1 MPLVANKIAKQHQKS
16 TAETTEATSTGQ
28 EKVVDETSVPNIVQ
42 TASGSKDHTTLVTAV
57 KAADLVRSLSNAG
70 PFTVFAPTNA
80 AFDKFPAG
88 TVEGLLKPEK
98 KGDLENIL
106 GYHTYVGT
114 LKTEYMQD
122 GQEFDMVF
130 GGKVKIT
137 KKEDK
142 TFVNGSEIVA
152 SIPTCNGI
160 IHVIGDVFSKIK
172 LLIHSYSIIRKKRVL
187 TNSRFFYLALVIE
200 LAQCFMHHCSSNIC
214 GSLFDFVRFCSFK
227 QFINCLHQTRFI
239 PMLKMIVLP
248 HFFYVILREP
258 PLDFRS

>member
-1 MPLVANKIAKQHQKS
+1 MKKSIQTLLLASLFFAMSCKQTDQAATES
-16 TAETTEATSTGQ
+16 TAETTAATTGGQ
-28 EKVVDETSVPNIVQ
+28 ENVVDESSAPNIVQ
-42 TASGSKDHTTLVTAV
+42 TAVGSKDHTTLVTAV
-57 KAADLVRSLSNAG
+57 KAAGLVTSLSNAG

-80 AFDKFPAG
+80 AFDKLPAG

-137 KKEDK
+137 KKGDK

-152 SIPTCNGI
+152 SIPTGNGI
-160 IHVIGDVFSKIK
+160 IHVIGDV
-172 LLIHSYSIIRKKRVL
+172 LLPK
-187 TNSRFFYLALVIE
+187 
-200 LAQCFMHHCSSNIC
+200 
-214 GSLFDFVRFCSFK
+214 
-227 QFINCLHQTRFI
+227 
-239 PMLKMIVLP
+239 
-248 HFFYVILREP
+248 
-258 PLDFRS
+258 